1 MAFKIEE
8 PCHEDWSKMTRTEKG
23 AFCKKCALEV
33 VDFTGKSPFEIKEL
47 LIQEV
52 ANKQRTCGRIT
63 NYQLDQLN
71 DDFFHWKNDS
81 ERFRAIW
88 VFSLLAVFGLGLFSC
103 QNTLSKELVTQLNT
117 ETAVLLAQD
126 SIQIDS
132 LSSPEKTDSITI
144 ATEVLPFAIN
154 PYQPE
159 IYYQGIMPYYNWN
172 LKLPI
177 IGCYDV
183 NLGTIVQTGQ
193 FGIDTVAITHLKEK
207 KNNSKKLDFANS
219 KTREKHHSNRHKQTK
234 TTKTT
239 TIEGV
244 LDSGFKY
251 FDSFISPNPITAES
265 NLFLTVHKA
274 LTIQLDV
281 YLEHEATIHRTATSY
296 FEAGNY
302 EIELKFHLYKKG
314 THQLLLQAK
323 EQVSVLSFTV

>member
-1 MAFKIEE
+1 MAFKIAE
-8 PCHEDWSKMTRTEKG
+8 PCHEDWSKMTSTEKG
-23 AFCKKCALEV
+23 AFCQKCSLEV
-33 VDFTGKSPFEIKEL
+33 VDFTGKSPFEIQEL

-52 ANKQRTCGRIT
+52 AIKQRTCGRIT

-88 VFSLLAVFGLGLFSC
+88 VFSLIAVFGLGLFSC

-126 SIQIDS
+126 SLHLDS
-132 LSSPEKTDSITI
+132 LNSPEKSDSIAL
-144 ATEVLPFAIN
+144 ATEILPFTIN
-154 PYQPE
+154 PYRPE
-159 IYYQGIMPYYNWN
+159 IYYQGIMPYYNWDF
-172 LKLPI
+172 KLPVI
-177 IGCYDV
+177 DCYNI
-183 NLGTIVQTGQ
+183 NLGPIVQTGQ

-207 KNNSKKLDFANS
+207 KINSKKLDFTNS
-219 KTREKHHSNRHKQTK
+219 KTHEKHHSNRHKQTK

-251 FDSFISPNPITAES
+251 FDAFISPNPASIES
-265 NLFLTVHKA
+265 KLYVTVHKA
-274 LTIQLDV
+274 LTIQIDL
-281 YLEHEATIHRTATSY
+281 YLENEPTVHRTATSY
-296 FEAGNY
+296 FEVGNF
-302 EIELKFHLYKKG
+302 EIELKLHLLEKG

-323 EQVSVLSFTV
+323 EQVSVLSFVV

>member
-1 MAFKIEE
+1 MAFKIAE
-8 PCHEDWSKMTRTEKG
+8 PCHEDWSKMTSTEKG
-23 AFCKKCALEV
+23 AFCQKCSLEV

-71 DDFFHWKNDS
+71 DDFFQWKNDS

-88 VFSLLAVFGLGLFSC
+88 VFSLIAVFGLGLFSC

-126 SIQIDS
+126 SIQMDS
-132 LSSPEKTDSITI
+132 LSSPEKTDSITL

-159 IYYQGIMPYYNWN
+159 IYYQGIMPDYNWGFKIPN
-172 LKLPI
+172 I
-177 IGCYDV
+177 QCFDI

-193 FGIDTVAITHLKEK
+193 FGIDTVAITHLKQK
-207 KNNSKKLDFANS
+207 KINAKKLDFS
-219 KTREKHHSNRHKQTK
+219 KTNANLKQNVPLQKQPRTSK
-234 TTKTT
+234 QA

-265 NLFLTVHKA
+265 KLFLTVHKA

-281 YLEHEATIHRTATSY
+281 YLEHEPTVHRTATNY

-323 EQVSVLSFTV
+323 EQVSVLSFVV